1 MSPEQPAPWPDYEP
15 DEVAFLEAGGGPG
28 RSCPAPELLFPAQ
41 EGALPARLQSR
52 IAAHL
57 EHCGLCQ
64 DLLLATTDLPAAGLT
79 RIERD
84 RIRSR
89 IAGSDRS
96 ESRGQSWRWW
106 LRPALLLTAA
116 GTLALVAGLWTVRTV
131 TPGVTPAVPAQPA
144 IALAAPSVPSVLRF
158 ERAPL
163 PAEND
168 ALLWRSGRVEAVD
181 ETSRELARAHE
192 AYRRGDFAAA
202 SHGFGLVAK
211 LRQDD
216 PLVHLYLG
224 VSELH
229 RHRFSEAV
237 LELSTAQ
244 RLAGRDRTISSE
256 AAWHLGYVFHRNGER
271 ERAIATFEDLC
282 RGTTVRSALGCA
294 AALELS
300 RGAQDAR
307 R

>member
-1 MSPEQPAPWPDYEP
+1 MKFCRFPITRTIVVGLWALLCTAPALTQAPATRLFFLDIRGGRIVSSAPD
-15 DEVAFLEAGGGPG
+15 
-28 RSCPAPELLFPAQ
+28 
-41 EGALPARLQSR
+41 
-52 IAAHL
+52 
-57 EHCGLCQ
+57 
-64 DLLLATTDLPAAGLT
+64 
-79 RIERD
+79 
-84 RIRSR
+84 
-89 IAGSDRS
+89 GSD
-96 ESRGQSWRWW
+96 
-106 LRPALLLTAA
+106 
-116 GTLALVAGLWTVRTV
+116 VR
-131 TPGVTPAVPAQPA
+131 A
-144 IALAAPSVPSVLRF
+144 
-158 ERAPL
+158 
-163 PAEND
+163 
-168 ALLWRSGRVEAVD
+168 
-181 ETSRELARAHE
+181 SRELARAHE

-224 VSELH
+224 ISELH
-229 RHRFSEAV
+229 RRRFSEAV

-300 RGAQDAR
+300 KGAQEAR